1 MVVLKKIKAATLMET
16 LVATVLIVLVFM
28 ISSFLLNSLF
38 NNTVRQNTDALKT
51 HISELTYLSM
61 HDQISIP
68 YEDVF
73 ESWTISAFYEN
84 DELVFEA
91 SHTTT
96 NKTVRFSQYE

>member
-1 MVVLKKIKAATLMET
+1 MET

-61 HDQISIP
+61 HKQIPIP
-68 YEDVF
+68 YD
-73 ESWTISAFYEN
+73 
-84 DELVFEA
+84 DEFGDWYIEVERVGKKLNFEA
-91 SHTTT
+91 QHTKT
-96 NKTVRFSQYE
+96 NKTVRVERYE